1 MLIALCHTDKVLTA
15 GTAAAGPAPRRR
27 PRRPARSRAP
37 GSCSADPTRG
47 RHRRCPAPRRRP
59 CRVRRPGPSS
69 REGVCIADMS
79 RDHCGAGCLILRPW
93 SGSFASLRV
102 LVTGH
107 PPGGQDRTSDG
118 GSRPPNDAP
127 IGGRTGR
134 SATGRDLQDG
144 PAPLVD
150 HARSGESG
158 ELTAGFG
165 HRAATTP
172 NPLPTRLSSR
182 ASARRAGPF
191 GPTGVP
197 GRPGSTLIRRAVS
210 ARGRAPWGRGHP

>member
-1 MLIALCHTDKVLTA
+1 
-15 GTAAAGPAPRRR
+15 
-27 PRRPARSRAP
+27 
-37 GSCSADPTRG
+37 
-47 RHRRCPAPRRRP
+47 
-59 CRVRRPGPSS
+59 
-69 REGVCIADMS
+69 MS

-210 ARGRAPWGRGHP
+210 ARGRAPLGPWTSLRPLRVDARQRSPAPLRTGAGRRIVPGPTGRPARAVDCRAGDGPAGRGPPRSRDVLPT